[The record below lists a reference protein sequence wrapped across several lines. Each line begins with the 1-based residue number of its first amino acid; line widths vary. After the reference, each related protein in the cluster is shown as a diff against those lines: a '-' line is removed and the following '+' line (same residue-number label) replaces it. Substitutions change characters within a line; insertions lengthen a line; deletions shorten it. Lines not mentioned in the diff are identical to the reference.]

1 MTTGDSARTQPR
13 LKREWTPSPAA
24 FHQFLSWLD
33 GGIESN
39 GERYLEMRRRL
50 EDYFW
55 RKRCEFP
62 DRLADDVLNRVARRL
77 EEEGGIPDPPARYCY
92 IVARFVF
99 LESLRS
105 AERLH
110 VELPAEVR
118 GPDFSDSV
126 DSRLEC
132 LEKCIMGLPAGD
144 RDLIVQYYP
153 DEQRSRLEHR
163 RELAARLSLT
173 PNALA
178 IKACRIR
185 ARLERCVDECL
196 KRQ

>member
-1 MTTGDSARTQPR
+1 MTTGDPARTQPR
-13 LKREWTPSPAA
+13 LKKAWTPSPVA
-24 FHQFLSWLD
+24 FREFLAWLD

-62 DRLADDVLNRVARRL
+62 DRLADEVLNRVARRL

-105 AERLH
+105 GERLRT
-110 VELPAEVR
+110 ELP
-118 GPDFSDSV
+118 PDVPRPDSSDSV
-126 DSRLEC
+126 DDRLEC
-132 LEKCIMGLPAGD
+132 LEECLMALPASD
-144 RDLIVQYYP
+144 RDLILHYYP
-153 DEQRSRLEHR
+153 DDQRSRLERR
-163 RELAARLSLT
+163 RELATRLSLSA
-173 PNALA
+173 NALA

-185 ARLERCVDECL
+185 ARLERCVGDCL
-196 KRQ
+196 KRG

>member
-1 MTTGDSARTQPR
+1 MTTGDPARTQPR

-24 FHQFLSWLD
+24 FRQFLIWLD

-62 DRLADDVLNRVARRL
+62 DRLADEVLNRVARRL

-105 AERLH
+105 AERYRT
-110 VELPAEVR
+110 ELPVDVLRADV
-118 GPDFSDSV
+118 SDSV
-126 DSRLEC
+126 DNRLEC
-132 LEKCIMGLPAGD
+132 LEECLMGLPASD
-144 RDLIVQYYP
+144 RDLILHYYP
-153 DEQRSRLEHR
+153 DDQRAKLERR
-163 RELAARLSLT
+163 RELAARLSMT
-173 PNALA
+173 ANALA

-185 ARLERCVDECL
+185 ARLERCVGECI
-196 KRQ
+196 KRG

>member
-1 MTTGDSARTQPR
+1 MTTGDPARTQPR

-24 FHQFLSWLD
+24 FRQFLSWLD
-33 GGIESN
+33 GGTESN

-62 DRLADDVLNRVARRL
+62 DRLADEVLNRVARRL

-105 AERLH
+105 AERLRT
-110 VELPAEVR
+110 ELPADVPR
-118 GPDFSDSV
+118 PDLSGSV
-126 DSRLEC
+126 DDRLEC
-132 LEKCIMGLPAGD
+132 LEECLTGLPPND
-144 RDLIVQYYP
+144 RDLIVHYYP
-153 DEQRSRLEHR
+153 DDQRSRLEQR

-173 PNALA
+173 ANALA

-185 ARLERCVDECL
+185 ARLERCVGECI
-196 KRQ
+196 RRR

>member
-1 MTTGDSARTQPR
+1 MTTGDPARTQPR
-13 LKREWTPSPAA
+13 LKRDWAPSPGA
-24 FHQFLSWLD
+24 FREFLAWLD

-62 DRLADDVLNRVARRL
+62 DRLADEVLNRVARRL

-105 AERLH
+105 AERH
-110 VELPAEVR
+110 RTELPADIPR
-118 GPDFSDSV
+118 IDLSGPV
-126 DSRLEC
+126 DDRLEC
-132 LEKCIMGLPAGD
+132 LEQCLADLPASD
-144 RDLIVQYYP
+144 RDLILHYYP
-153 DEQRSRLEHR
+153 DDQRARLERR
-163 RELAARLSLT
+163 RELAARL
-173 PNALA
+173 
-178 IKACRIR
+178 
-185 ARLERCVDECL
+185 
-196 KRQ
+196 